1 MSEMS
6 YQDWRKK
13 EAKAV
18 SKMKIKFGGILN
30 DEEKDLKDRVGLDV
44 HRIAHE
50 FIHSHYPQSIMT
62 YQYIRNRLYAVLS
75 DYCREKGDQISE
87 RYVDLP
93 ELMHDFKSNS
103 IDKELH
109 G

>member
-30 DEEKDLKDRVGLDV
+30 DEEKDLKED
-44 HRIAHE
+44 IK
-50 FIHSHYPQSIMT
+50 T
-62 YQYIRNRLYAVLS
+62 KN
-75 DYCREKGDQISE
+75 
-87 RYVDLP
+87 
-93 ELMHDFKSNS
+93 NN
-103 IDKELH
+103 DKNV
-109 G
+109 